1 MNWSK
6 SLDKAANAHFE
17 NGKYE
22 QALSRFEKALVLKRR
37 TLRATIQM
45 DSDEQTIEQQQP
57 PPAKQTEL
65 SAAARV
71 SAIPRPARQ
80 SRAVA
85 KQQQD
90 QQQQQIDLILAAV
103 ATAINNITYLFHR
116 SGPATGDETMASYSK
131 SLQIKRKILGPDH
144 LFVGDTQQQ
153 YQLCLLP
160 QEGIRT
166 RSSSVRRCAPDH
178 ES

>member
-1 MNWSK
+1 
-6 SLDKAANAHFE
+6 
-17 NGKYE
+17 
-22 QALSRFEKALVLKRR
+22 
-37 TLRATIQM
+37 M
-45 DSDEQTIEQQQP
+45 DSDEQSMEQQQP
-57 PPAKQTEL
+57 PPVKQAKL

-71 SAIPRPARQ
+71 SAVPRPARQ

-90 QQQQQIDLILAAV
+90 QQQQQKDLIRASV
-103 ATAINNITYLFHR
+103 ATSINNMTYLVHR
-116 SGPATGDETMASYSK
+116 SGPAKDDETMASYLK
-131 SLQIKRKILGPDH
+131 SLQIKRRILGPDH
-144 LFVGDTQQQ
+144 LFVGDTQQ